1 QRVFQWLEN
10 SGLAPSYYAG
20 LRISVSSGYT
30 LYQRGINILTEK
42 GLQEITDLSPLV
54 QALVQPLQKTWLIYP
69 RDIENHL
76 ENG

>member
-1 QRVFQWLEN
+1 
-10 SGLAPSYYAG
+10 
-20 LRISVSSGYT
+20 
-30 LYQRGINILTEK
+30 LTEK